1 MHVPGGRQGTDPR
14 EEHRR
19 FHLHVQ
25 PQGQVPVIPF
35 NVAWA
40 SGVFEVQDSF
50 QGLKRWKE
58 KKKKGHLLLPEP
70 TAIRPRGRPPSGE
83 EGETMGTGQLH
94 QGGHW
99 HLTLVPSFLQRR
111 PAANN
116 THDSQPANTNGE
128 KLEDD
133 SVMGSSISERQVHLS
148 QRHLNTQIRLG
159 GWVGASMRELE
170 HGSWANSEQG

>member
-19 FHLHVQ
+19 LHLHVQ

-50 QGLKRWKE
+50 QGLKRRKE

-70 TAIRPRGRPPSGE
+70 TTIQPRGRPPSGE
-83 EGETMGTGQLH
+83 GKVTPAGEPMGTGQLH

-99 HLTLVPSFLQRR
+99 HLTLVPSFLQQC

-116 THDSQPANTNGE
+116 MHDSQPANTNGE

-133 SVMGSSISERQVHLS
+133 SVMGSSISERQVHFS
-148 QRHLNTQIRLG
+148 QHHLNTQIRLW

-170 HGSWANSEQG
+170 HGS